1 MNLRTGLRH
10 LMVIAVALAWGLVR
24 PTTAPP
30 STAWA
35 QSTTVLDPGTWRAEL
50 GDFRRLVGAVAFAA
64 DDVWAVG
71 DGIVHYDGG
80 AWKQV
85 ISGYRPFF
93 RAIDGPAP
101 DQIWAAGELAAD
113 YCDSYGLMY
122 RYDGRDW
129 QPEATGTHVPLYGLD
144 MVTATEGWAV
154 GGMEQAVILRYDGR
168 SWRAVAAPEVGG
180 LRAVQA
186 LSAEDVWAVGDRGA
200 IVHYD
205 GQDWEV
211 IDGPAFAYLTDLH
224 LLNAG
229 FGWAVGIDRDNSGAA
244 VALAFRDGRWSL
256 DSFDEMPALYAVRSL
271 AEDWTLAVG
280 RNGVL
285 MHHDGTT
292 WREVGRT
299 NPGGFNPWGF
309 GPAPA
314 GEPGTPGQACP
325 APTVA
330 ASPMG
335 FAAPAADPA
344 AGPFTAV
351 PDGDAPPRMRW
362 DERTLNSLLPM
373 PDKETLLA
381 VGYAGQIISVR
392 DDLSWRELHA
402 GHLLGAI
409 DMLSPD
415 FGWVVG
421 TGGRPLR
428 WDGQTWTAPPA
439 PSSARWLSD
448 VAVLTRNDTWAVGRR
463 GTVLHWDGQAWTQTP
478 RFTWLDLVALDF
490 ASAADGWAVA
500 VASSG
505 DGGPWDW
512 SSESILFHWDGV
524 SWRQAMRLC
533 HGWISDVAI
542 QGKNRVWFA
551 MGGRGQVLLWD
562 GTGFSWQPILGYD
575 SPSGTG
581 SDVNQFAV
589 GSDGTLWGAGYFG
602 GIARLDGG
610 TWRSYRVDSADD
622 EGAYLGQI
630 KGGDRNGF
638 WSLTG
643 DQLWHV
649 DAAGIRQPVLKLSG
663 TMNDMDVVSDASGVP
678 EVFMIGEASTVLH
691 YRAPSARQPVPPA
704 TATAALP
711 PPLLHPTPTPY
722 SAYDRDEVAERV
734 TALVDPDDTGEAR
747 LDRLRLMSLATWWRD
762 ADVDYL
768 DIPDDEEG
776 PWPWFW
782 DEHGSLDPCDRGAEL
797 PVWVAEF
804 SAGPRCPS
812 HLRVVLDG
820 SGRDAWQMVCYPRR
834 VATLYLPLVL
844 RPKEAPDPGQT
855 PSPTA
860 TLRSLT
866 PEPVLDIQGACPTR
880 TPRPEEPDE
889 P

>member
-1 MNLRTGLRH
+1 MRPTRLLPLLAAFVGLAAAACAGEPTAAPLPTESPLSLSGEISAGGAMTSPDGRLVVLTQSETPVSIRLTEVRTGP
-10 LMVIAVALAWGLVR
+10 ALPAGWHPLTPMYDLKVHDQD
-24 PTTAPP
+24 
-30 STAWA
+30 STAA
-35 QSTTVLDPGTWRAEL
+35 TLAMPLTL
-50 GDFRRLVGAVAFAA
+50 RLSV
-64 DDVWAVG
+64 
-71 DGIVHYDGG
+71 
-80 AWKQV
+80 
-85 ISGYRPFF
+85 
-93 RAIDGPAP
+93 PA
-101 DQIWAAGELAAD
+101 
-113 YCDSYGLMY
+113 
-122 RYDGRDW
+122 
-129 QPEATGTHVPLYGLD
+129 
-144 MVTATEGWAV
+144 
-154 GGMEQAVILRYDGR
+154 
-168 SWRAVAAPEVGG
+168 GG
-180 LRAVQA
+180 L
-186 LSAEDVWAVGDRGA
+186 SGG
-200 IVHYD
+200 
-205 GQDWEV
+205 
-211 IDGPAFAYLTDLH
+211 
-224 LLNAG
+224 LL
-229 FGWAVGIDRDNSGAA
+229 
-244 VALAFRDGRWSL
+244 
-256 DSFDEMPALYAVRSL
+256 
-271 AEDWTLAVG
+271 
-280 RNGVL
+280 
-285 MHHDGTT
+285 HDGTT

-299 NPGGFNPWGF
+299 NPGGFNPWGV

-691 YRAPSARQPVPPA
+691 YRAPSARQPIPPA

-711 PPLLHPTPTPY
+711 PPLLQPTPTPY

-747 LDRLRLMSLATWWRD
+747 LDQLRLMSLATWWRD

-880 TPRPEEPDE
+880 TPRPEEPEE